1 MIDLDSWHEVFST
14 LERNLLRTTMTAW
27 GVFWGTFMLVAMLG
41 FGNGLETGVNRS
53 MLGFVG
59 NNVYAWGQATTRP
72 HAGLAPGR
80 RVRLD
85 TEDAVAI
92 RKLDGV
98 VAVAPNIDLGGWR
111 DGTNVSFEEKTGN
124 FAVRGE
130 YPDFARVGVER
141 PYVGRFV
148 NELDMEARR
157 KVAVIGET
165 VRQMF
170 FVNGVDPIGKY
181 LTIRGIHFQVVGV
194 TRSEAPGDEGDRFN
208 STIVVP
214 FTTFGSA
221 FNTGSRIGGMGIRLA
236 ADIDSEQAEQM
247 IRATLRARHRV
258 HPDDVSAIGSFNVSK
273 RHERAQNMFAGIRA
287 FVWFVCVATLMAG
300 ALGVSNI
307 MLISVKERT
316 REFGIR
322 KALGATPA
330 SIVRLV
336 LAEAAVLTSLAG
348 YFGVVGGVLAL
359 ESVSRWLGQGTSGP
373 LGAPSIDIRAALAA
387 AAVIG
392 IAGVLAGV
400 APARHAAGIQPVVA
414 LRAE

>member
-41 FGNGLETGVNRS
+41 FGNGLETGVNRN

-80 RVRLD
+80 RIQLD
-85 TEDAVAI
+85 IDDAEAI
-92 RKLDGV
+92 RRLDGV
-98 VAVAPNIDLGGWR
+98 VAVAPSIELGGWR
-111 DGTNVSFEEKTGN
+111 DGNNVSYEDKTGN
-124 FAVRGE
+124 FGVRGE
-130 YPDFARVGVER
+130 YPDFARVGVEH
-141 PYVGRFV
+141 PYLGRFI
-148 NELDMEARR
+148 NEIDMDLRR
-157 KVAVIGET
+157 KVAVIGES
-165 VRQMF
+165 VKQMLF
-170 FVNGVDPIGKY
+170 GTNVDAIGKY
-181 LTIRGIHFQVVGV
+181 ITIRGVHFQVVGV
-194 TRSEAPGDEGDRFN
+194 TRSEQPGDEGDRFN
-208 STIVVP
+208 STLVVP
-214 FTTFGSA
+214 FTTFSAA
-221 FNTGSRIGGMGIRLA
+221 FNTGSRVGAMGVRLA
-236 ADIDSEQAEQM
+236 ADVDSEQTERI
-247 IRATLRARHRV
+247 IRATLAARHRA
-258 HPDDVSAIGSFNVSK
+258 HPDDNNAIGSFNLSK
-273 RHERAQNMFAGIRA
+273 RHQRAQNMFGGIRS
-287 FVWFVCVATLMAG
+287 FVWFVCVATLLAG

-322 KALGATPA
+322 KAIGATPA

-348 YFGVVGGVLAL
+348 YLGVVAGVLGL
-359 ESVSRWLGQGTSGP
+359 EAVSRWVGHGTSGP
-373 LGAPSIDIRAALAA
+373 LGAPSIEVGAALAA

-392 IAGVLAGV
+392 VVGVLAGL
-400 APARHAAGIQPVVA
+400 APARHAARIHPVVA